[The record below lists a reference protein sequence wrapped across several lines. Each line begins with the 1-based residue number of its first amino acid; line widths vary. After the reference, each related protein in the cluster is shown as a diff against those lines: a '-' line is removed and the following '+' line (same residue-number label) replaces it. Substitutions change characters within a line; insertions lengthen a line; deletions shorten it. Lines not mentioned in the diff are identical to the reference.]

1 MQASS
6 SAIPAHIKASRE
18 YKQQV
23 KIMSSGVTSESLS
36 PSALQAQKHLLAR
49 GMYMALCVMQS
60 VFSTLEKEVWTHY
73 ICSNSS
79 VKS

>member
-6 SAIPAHIKASRE
+6 SAIPAHFKVSRE

-23 KIMSSGVTSESLS
+23 KNMTSAVTSESLS

-49 GMYMALCVMQS
+49 GMYMAHLTPQV
-60 VFSTLEKEVWTHY
+60 VFCTLEM
-73 ICSNSS
+73 NLGLLL
-79 VKS
+79 